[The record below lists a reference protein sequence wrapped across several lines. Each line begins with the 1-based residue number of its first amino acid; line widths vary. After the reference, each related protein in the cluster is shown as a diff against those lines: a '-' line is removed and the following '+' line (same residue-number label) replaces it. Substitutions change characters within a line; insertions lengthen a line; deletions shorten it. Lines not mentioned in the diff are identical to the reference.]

1 MSVDVEAPDAVPGG
15 LAETASRAPSRPA
28 TASIWTVEGDS
39 ALEDKAAAGQEDEE
53 GDIKSLSPS
62 TNPELSEEDTKILLE
77 KEFDDYY
84 EDRVHKS
91 AGPVVFLSKCL
102 AMLPVIWTDDEA
114 ESECKTY
121 FNLYTFLV
129 FLAWIGLA
137 VITGRRVERLTD
149 SWPADATFT
158 AANLTS
164 SDRFLGRMTVDTY
177 IGSVFSNCLVAVLF
191 GIFKC
196 TSFADVLFSTSELDS
211 QLELKEKHYDK
222 IKRKTLYW
230 VVVELLLLG
239 CHITAVVFLF
249 EDIQRDVIL
258 LACIFCANLAIGVL
272 DLQYIHL
279 CMVLCKRYRML
290 NKIIAHITKPFK
302 TFRTEEPTN
311 EMLQKILSYR
321 WEAVKKEE
329 ASKAFDE
336 IWEPSE
342 KDQPSVHDMEPAD
355 PVKIDM
361 SKEPVPPALLMK
373 GNEKEITREEET
385 TVILQL
391 DILRGIHSDLHLVG
405 GEINQLL
412 GFQMLVNLVTNVVI
426 VCMFGFYTVMGALDN
441 KFYWPFLVILITPVL
456 RIMLVGHWAQVM
468 KDTSMKPFWTM
479 SQMSTLDGSPKL
491 ERQVQKFSL
500 QASQKTARI
509 TAAGYFNITRNTITK
524 VFGIVAVV
532 IFILVKFDRLERAGL
547 LKA

>member
-1 MSVDVEAPDAVPGG
+1 MAVMKIFCGCIS
-15 LAETASRAPSRPA
+15 T
-28 TASIWTVEGDS
+28 
-39 ALEDKAAAGQEDEE
+39 
-53 GDIKSLSPS
+53 KSGTLG
-62 TNPELSEEDTKILLE
+62 I
-77 KEFDDYY
+77 
-84 EDRVHKS
+84 
-91 AGPVVFLSKCL
+91 
-102 AMLPVIWTDDEA
+102 
-114 ESECKTY
+114 
-121 FNLYTFLV
+121 
-129 FLAWIGLA
+129 LA
-137 VITGRRVERLTD
+137 V
-149 SWPADATFT
+149 
-158 AANLTS
+158 
-164 SDRFLGRMTVDTY
+164 Y
-177 IGSVFSNCLVAVLF
+177 
-191 GIFKC
+191 
-196 TSFADVLFSTSELDS
+196 
-211 QLELKEKHYDK
+211 
-222 IKRKTLYW
+222 
-230 VVVELLLLG
+230 
-239 CHITAVVFLF
+239 
-249 EDIQRDVIL
+249 IL
-258 LACIFCANLAIGVL
+258 LAIAEIVFTSMKIDENNFDDFERFFDIPEECNGDKNGTWWCKAIKNEDGYEKNSAIVKLVLNIILLIVAAVAVYGTSGGKPMFMLPFIVYEFLGLMLWAALVTVTVVIMAVYEPGGV
-272 DLQYIHL
+272 DLSTTVSVGVIGTIIILLLFYVWL
-279 CMVLCKRYRML
+279 CVVSHY
-290 NKIIAHITKPFK
+290 
-302 TFRTEEPTN
+302 
-311 EMLQKILSYR
+311 QILREVQSYG
-321 WEAVKKEE
+321 
-329 ASKAFDE
+329 S
-336 IWEPSE
+336 
-342 KDQPSVHDMEPAD
+342 D